1 MELLRHRYRNLTAL
15 VLAILV
21 QLLLLGYQVKSRED
35 VRLIRVWAVTAVTPA
50 ARALEAIRSSVTS
63 LVRDYVA
70 LVGVQQQ
77 NRRLSA
83 ELGKLKL
90 ENQYLRA
97 ELSRAERAEALQVFR
112 AHTPSRT
119 LAARIIGAGTG
130 IDSRVVLVDRGST
143 DEVAR
148 GMAVITPDGVVGRV
162 SAVYPTAS
170 QVVLITDPSFA
181 AGVVSQK
188 HHVEGTLKGQGD
200 GTCIV
205 DYIQNEEKVDPGE
218 WFFTSGDDRVFPR
231 GLPAGQV
238 QAVHKGKALKEV
250 RLAPSGLRGGL
261 EEVLIVLEGVHQ
273 PVPAAPVAQQAPDL
287 PPPEFE
293 RGSATEAEAGEVL
306 PQTFATEADRL
317 MERYEQIGKAQGHV
331 FGEGD
336 PGSPPPN
343 FNLEPDTAPQSQGA
357 AGSVPAGPPPSADRR
372 EQ

>member
-15 VLAILV
+15 VLVILV

-130 IDSRVVLVDRGST
+130 TDSRVVLVDRGST

-148 GMAVITPDGVVGRV
+148 GMAVITPDGVV
-162 SAVYPTAS
+162 
-170 QVVLITDPSFA
+170 PSFA